1 MSGSGGFI
9 PTCQPGH
16 IAKLA
21 QKGEIMRHE
30 KLWSWRESLCLGK
43 KDASELLGVD
53 QDTYERWETG
63 TLSIPDRVALA
74 CSAVSKRWQ
83 GKNPLHGP
91 IIKSILQYKEAYRYF
106 YKSEPQ
112 DLHLI
117 PLPWTSLKYGQF
129 DLSPNAEQG

>member
-1 MSGSGGFI
+1 M
-9 PTCQPGH
+9 T
-16 IAKLA
+16 
-21 QKGEIMRHE
+21 HE
-30 KLWSWRESLCLGK
+30 RLWSWRESLSLAK

-91 IIKSILQYKEAYRYF
+91 IIKSISQYKEAYRYF

-112 DLHLI
+112 GVHLI
-117 PLPWTSLKYGQF
+117 PLPWTAMKYGQF
-129 DLSPNAEQG
+129 DLSPNTEQG